1 MKIIAGSLKGK
12 TVPVRHSKDLRPTSA
27 KVREAL
33 FNIIRQR
40 VENSSFADLYAG
52 SGAVGFEALSR
63 GARYVVFVDNNRHA
77 IDTIAK
83 NPAFS
88 ENPLNAAICSDTVGF
103 VSKPAPEKLQVQ
115 QMVPFDIVFADA
127 PYNSGEIEKLLP
139 ALEHSW
145 MLSDDKDALVI
156 FEHSSKK
163 AMPAS
168 TGSLILYKTYRY
180 GDASLSVYN
189 KCLSG
194 DNNE

>member
-40 VENSSFADLYAG
+40 VQNSSFADLYAG

-63 GARYVVFVDNNRHA
+63 GARYVVFVDIDRHA
-77 IDTIAK
+77 IDTISRH
-83 NPAFS
+83 PAFS

-103 VSKPAPEKLQVQ
+103 ISKPAPEKLRVRHLA
-115 QMVPFDIVFADA
+115 PFDIVFADA
-127 PYNSGEIEKLLP
+127 PYNSGDIEKLLP

-145 MLSDDKDALVI
+145 ILSDDKDALVI
-156 FEHSSKK
+156 VEHSSKK
-163 AMPAS
+163 SMPAS
-168 TGSLILYKTYRY
+168 TGRLILYKTYRY

-189 KCLSG
+189 KC
-194 DNNE
+194 